1 MYFPLFDIESFKVSH
16 IYILHSTIFSVT
28 VELHHDRCDI
38 TSNLALS
45 RSDTYVG
52 GGTTIA
58 AIGQVVRLELGEV
71 LLHPGSMVH
80 GGNPITAGTRYLMVT
95 FADLK
100 R

>member
-1 MYFPLFDIESFKVSH
+1 VYIYVH
-16 IYILHSTIFSVT
+16 INI

-38 TSNLALS
+38 TANLAIS

-58 AIGQVVRLELGEV
+58 AIGQVIRLEVGEF
-71 LLHPGSMVH
+71 LLHPGSLVY

-100 R
+100 TK

>member
-1 MYFPLFDIESFKVSH
+1 MYFPLFDIESFEVSH
-16 IYILHSTIFSVT
+16 IYITFYNYFPT

-38 TSNLALS
+38 TANLALS

>member
-1 MYFPLFDIESFKVSH
+1 MYFPLLISNRSRFLTS
-16 IYILHSTIFSVT
+16 ILHSTIFSVT

-38 TSNLALS
+38 TANLALS

>member
-1 MYFPLFDIESFKVSH
+1 MYFPLFDIDSFEVSH
-16 IYILHSTIFSVT
+16 ILYSILQYFPT

-38 TSNLALS
+38 TANLALS